1 VKNLLPA
8 LFLFLG
14 LTGAARAAQPEPIDL
29 GADLAYLHI
38 KSLADAAPTLLVTL
52 SAPRTLVLD
61 LRYATSDAAALAVF
75 QTALARHPAPLF
87 ILFSTATPQEI
98 IAVVKQ
104 SAGAIITL
112 SVAGAAAP
120 AQIQVQADPA
130 ADRLAYEALGQ
141 GTLPAILVT
150 GKIEK
155 ERFDEATLVQEFKN
169 GNPDAEP
176 PPLPDPTQP
185 KLNQAAP
192 VKAPLIDRV
201 LQRTIQLHRAL
212 LALETRR

>member
-1 VKNLLPA
+1 MKNLLPA
-8 LFLFLG
+8 LFLALV
-14 LTGAARAAQPEPIDL
+14 LTELTRAAPPEPIDL
-29 GADLAYLHI
+29 GANLAYLHI
-38 KSLADAAPTLLVTL
+38 KSLADAAPLLSTAQ
-52 SAPRTLVLD
+52 SAQRPLVLD
-61 LRYATSDAAALAVF
+61 LRYATSEAAALSVF

-112 SVAGAAAP
+112 SVAGADAP
-120 AQIQVQADPA
+120 AQIQVKADPA

-185 KLNQAAP
+185 KSNQAAP

-201 LQRTIQLHRAL
+201 LQRAIQLHRAL
-212 LALETRR
+212 LALENRR

>member
-1 VKNLLPA
+1 MKNLLPA
-8 LFLFLG
+8 LFFSLL
-14 LTGAARAAQPEPIDL
+14 LTGVARAAPPEPIDL
-29 GADLAYLHI
+29 GANLAYLHI
-38 KSLADAAPTLLVTL
+38 KSVADAAPLLSTAR
-52 SAPRTLVLD
+52 SAQRPLVLD
-61 LRYATSDAAALAVF
+61 LRYATSEAAALSVF

-112 SVAGAAAP
+112 SVAGADAP
-120 AQIQVQADPA
+120 AQIQVKADPA

-185 KLNQAAP
+185 KSNQAAP

-201 LQRTIQLHRAL
+201 LQRAIQLHRAL

>member
-1 VKNLLPA
+1 MKNLLPA
-8 LFLFLG
+8 LFLALV
-14 LTGAARAAQPEPIDL
+14 LTELARAAPPEPIDL
-29 GADLAYLHI
+29 GANLAYLHI
-38 KSLADAAPTLLVTL
+38 KSLADAAPLLSTAQ
-52 SAPRTLVLD
+52 SAQRPLVLD
-61 LRYATSDAAALAVF
+61 LRYATSEAAALSVF

-112 SVAGAAAP
+112 SVAGADAP
-120 AQIQVQADPA
+120 AQIQVKADPA

-185 KLNQAAP
+185 KLNEAAP

-201 LQRTIQLHRAL
+201 LQRAIQLHRAL
-212 LALETRR
+212 LALENRR

>member
-1 VKNLLPA
+1 MNNLLPVF
-8 LFLFLG
+8 FLSLV

-52 SAPRTLVLD
+52 SAHRPFVLD
-61 LRYATSDAAALAVF
+61 LRYATSEAVALAVF

-87 ILFSTATPQEI
+87 ILFSASTPQEI

-141 GTLPAILVT
+141 GMLPAILVS

-201 LQRTIQLHRAL
+201 LQRAIQLHRAL

>member
-1 VKNLLPA
+1 MKNLLPA

-29 GADLAYLHI
+29 GFNLAYLHI

-52 SAPRTLVLD
+52 SAQRPFVLD

-87 ILFSTATPQEI
+87 ILLSAATPQEI
-98 IAVVKQ
+98 IATVKQ
-104 SAGAIITL
+104 STGAIITL
-112 SVAGAAAP
+112 SLASADAP
-120 AQIQVQADPA
+120 AQIQVKADPGI
-130 ADRLAYEALGQ
+130 DRLAYEALGQ
-141 GTLPAILVT
+141 GTLPLTLVS

-169 GNPDAEP
+169 GNSDAEP

-185 KLNQAAP
+185 KLNQSAL

-212 LALETRR
+212 LALELRQ

>member
-1 VKNLLPA
+1 MKNLLPA
-8 LFLFLG
+8 LFLALV
-14 LTGAARAAQPEPIDL
+14 LTELARAAPPEPIDL
-29 GADLAYLHI
+29 GANLAYLHI
-38 KSLADAAPTLLVTL
+38 KSLADAAPLLSTAQ
-52 SAPRTLVLD
+52 SAQRPLVLD
-61 LRYATSDAAALAVF
+61 LRYATSEAAALSVF

-120 AQIQVQADPA
+120 AQIQVKADPA

-176 PPLPDPTQP
+176 PPLPDPTRP
-185 KLNQAAP
+185 KLNEAAP

-201 LQRTIQLHRAL
+201 LQRAIQLHRAL
-212 LALETRR
+212 LALENRR

>member
-8 LFLFLG
+8 LFLALV
-14 LTGAARAAQPEPIDL
+14 LTELARAAPPEPIDL
-29 GADLAYLHI
+29 GANLAYLHI
-38 KSLADAAPTLLVTL
+38 KSLADAAPLLSTAQ
-52 SAPRTLVLD
+52 SAQRPLVLD
-61 LRYATSDAAALAVF
+61 LRYATSEAAALSVF

-112 SVAGAAAP
+112 SVAGADAP
-120 AQIQVQADPA
+120 AQIQVKADPA

-185 KLNQAAP
+185 KLNEAAP

-201 LQRTIQLHRAL
+201 LQRAIQLHRAL
-212 LALETRR
+212 LALENRR

>member
-1 VKNLLPA
+1 MKNLLPA
-8 LFLFLG
+8 LFLALV
-14 LTGAARAAQPEPIDL
+14 LTELARAAPPEPIDL
-29 GADLAYLHI
+29 GANLAYLHI
-38 KSLADAAPTLLVTL
+38 KSLADAAPLLSTAQ
-52 SAPRTLVLD
+52 SAQRPLVLD
-61 LRYATSDAAALAVF
+61 LRYATSEAAALSVF

-112 SVAGAAAP
+112 SVAGADAP
-120 AQIQVQADPA
+120 AQIQVKADPA

-141 GTLPAILVT
+141 GTLPAILVA

-185 KLNQAAP
+185 KLNEAAP

-201 LQRTIQLHRAL
+201 LQRAIQLHRAL
-212 LALETRR
+212 LALENRR

>member
-1 VKNLLPA
+1 VKNLLSA
-8 LFLFLG
+8 LFLALV
-14 LTGAARAAQPEPIDL
+14 LTELTRAAPPEPIDL
-29 GADLAYLHI
+29 GANLAYLHI
-38 KSLADAAPTLLVTL
+38 KSLADAAPLLSTAQ
-52 SAPRTLVLD
+52 SAQRPLVLD
-61 LRYATSDAAALAVF
+61 LRYATSEAAALSVF

-112 SVAGAAAP
+112 SVAGADAP
-120 AQIQVQADPA
+120 AQIQVKADPA

-185 KLNQAAP
+185 KLNEAAP

-201 LQRTIQLHRAL
+201 LQRAIQLHRAL
-212 LALETRR
+212 LALENRR

>member
-1 VKNLLPA
+1 MKNLLPA
-8 LFLFLG
+8 LFLALV
-14 LTGAARAAQPEPIDL
+14 LTELTRAAPPEPIDL
-29 GADLAYLHI
+29 GANLAYLHI
-38 KSLADAAPTLLVTL
+38 KSLADAAPLLSTAQ
-52 SAPRTLVLD
+52 SAQRPLVLD
-61 LRYATSDAAALAVF
+61 LRYATSEAAALSVF

-112 SVAGAAAP
+112 SVAGADAP
-120 AQIQVQADPA
+120 AQIQVKADPA

-201 LQRTIQLHRAL
+201 LQRAIQLHRAL
-212 LALETRR
+212 LALENRR

>member
-1 VKNLLPA
+1 MKNLLPA
-8 LFLFLG
+8 LFFALL
-14 LTGAARAAQPEPIDL
+14 LTGVARAAPPEPIDL
-29 GADLAYLHI
+29 GANLAYLHI
-38 KSLADAAPTLLVTL
+38 KSLADAAPLLSTAR
-52 SAPRTLVLD
+52 SAQRPLVLD
-61 LRYATSDAAALAVF
+61 LRYATSEAAALSVF

-87 ILFSTATPQEI
+87 ILFSAATPQEI

-112 SVAGAAAP
+112 SVAGADAP

-150 GKIEK
+150 GKIGK

-185 KLNQAAP
+185 KSNQAAP

-201 LQRTIQLHRAL
+201 LQRAIQLHRAL

>member
-8 LFLFLG
+8 LFLALV
-14 LTGAARAAQPEPIDL
+14 LTELARAAPPEPIDL
-29 GADLAYLHI
+29 GANLAYLHI
-38 KSLADAAPTLLVTL
+38 KSLADAAPLLSTAQ
-52 SAPRTLVLD
+52 SAQRPLVLD
-61 LRYATSDAAALAVF
+61 LRYATSEAAALSVF

-120 AQIQVQADPA
+120 AQIQVKADPA

-169 GNPDAEP
+169 GNSDAEP

-201 LQRTIQLHRAL
+201 LQRAIQLHRAL
-212 LALETRR
+212 LALENRR

>member
-1 VKNLLPA
+1 MKNLLSA
-8 LFLFLG
+8 LFLALV
-14 LTGAARAAQPEPIDL
+14 LTELARAAPPEPIDL
-29 GADLAYLHI
+29 GANLAYLHI
-38 KSLADAAPTLLVTL
+38 KNLADAAPLLSTAQ
-52 SAPRTLVLD
+52 SAQRPLVLD
-61 LRYATSDAAALAVF
+61 LRYATSEAAALSVF

-112 SVAGAAAP
+112 SVAGADAP
-120 AQIQVQADPA
+120 AQIQVKADPA

-185 KLNQAAP
+185 KLNEAAP

-201 LQRTIQLHRAL
+201 LQRAIQLHRAL
-212 LALETRR
+212 LALENRR

>member
-1 VKNLLPA
+1 MKNLLSA
-8 LFLFLG
+8 LFLALV
-14 LTGAARAAQPEPIDL
+14 LTELARAAPPEPIDL
-29 GADLAYLHI
+29 GANLAYLHI
-38 KSLADAAPTLLVTL
+38 KSLADAAPLLSTAQ
-52 SAPRTLVLD
+52 SAQRPLVLD
-61 LRYATSDAAALAVF
+61 LRYATSEAAALSVF

-112 SVAGAAAP
+112 SVAGADAP
-120 AQIQVQADPA
+120 AQIQVKADPA
-130 ADRLAYEALGQ
+130 ADRLAFEALGQ
-141 GTLPAILVT
+141 GTLPAILVA

-169 GNPDAEP
+169 GNPDAKP

-185 KLNQAAP
+185 KLNEAAP

-201 LQRTIQLHRAL
+201 LQRAIQLHRAL
-212 LALETRR
+212 LALENRR

>member
-1 VKNLLPA
+1 MKNLLPA
-8 LFLFLG
+8 LFLALV
-14 LTGAARAAQPEPIDL
+14 LTELARAAPPEPIDL
-29 GADLAYLHI
+29 GANLAYLHI
-38 KSLADAAPTLLVTL
+38 KSLADAAPLLSTAQ
-52 SAPRTLVLD
+52 SAQRPLVLD
-61 LRYATSDAAALAVF
+61 LRYATSEAAALSVF

-112 SVAGAAAP
+112 SVAGADAP
-120 AQIQVQADPA
+120 AQIQVKADPA

-201 LQRTIQLHRAL
+201 LQRAIQLHRAL
-212 LALETRR
+212 LALENRR

>member
-1 VKNLLPA
+1 MNNLLPVF
-8 LFLFLG
+8 FLSLG
-14 LTGAARAAQPEPIDL
+14 LTGAAHAAQPEPIDL

-38 KSLADAAPTLLVTL
+38 KSLADAAPLLPTAL
-52 SAPRTLVLD
+52 SAQRPLVLD

-98 IAVVKQ
+98 ITVVKQ

-201 LQRTIQLHRAL
+201 LQRAIQLHRAL

>member
-1 VKNLLPA
+1 VNNLLPVF
-8 LFLFLG
+8 FLSFV

-29 GADLAYLHI
+29 GADLVYLHI
-38 KSLADAAPTLLVTL
+38 KSLAAAAPLLPTTL
-52 SAPRTLVLD
+52 SAQRPLVLD
-61 LRYATSDAAALAVF
+61 LRYATSEAVALSVF
-75 QTALARHPAPLF
+75 KTALARPHAPLF
-87 ILFSTATPQEI
+87 ILFSAATPQEI

-104 SAGAIITL
+104 STGAIITL
-112 SVAGAAAP
+112 SVAGADAP
-120 AQIQVQADPA
+120 AEIQVQADPT

-192 VKAPLIDRV
+192 VKAPWIDRV
-201 LQRTIQLHRAL
+201 LQRAIQLHRAL

>member
-1 VKNLLPA
+1 MKNLLSA
-8 LFLFLG
+8 LFLALV
-14 LTGAARAAQPEPIDL
+14 LTELTRAAPPEPIDL
-29 GADLAYLHI
+29 GANLAYLHI
-38 KSLADAAPTLLVTL
+38 KSLADAAPLLSTAQ
-52 SAPRTLVLD
+52 SAQRPLVLD
-61 LRYATSDAAALAVF
+61 LRYATSEAAALSVF

-112 SVAGAAAP
+112 SVAGADAP
-120 AQIQVQADPA
+120 AQIQVKADPA

-185 KLNQAAP
+185 KLNEAAP

-201 LQRTIQLHRAL
+201 LQRAIQLHRAL
-212 LALETRR
+212 LALENRR

>member
-1 VKNLLPA
+1 MINLLPVF
-8 LFLFLG
+8 FLSLV

-29 GADLAYLHI
+29 GANLAYLHI

-52 SAPRTLVLD
+52 SAQRPLVLD

-75 QTALARHPAPLF
+75 QTALARHPTPLF
-87 ILFSTATPQEI
+87 ILLSAATPHEI
-98 IAVVKQ
+98 IATVKQ
-104 SAGAIITL
+104 STGAIITL
-112 SVAGAAAP
+112 SLASADAP
-120 AQIQVQADPA
+120 AQIQVKADPGI
-130 ADRLAYEALGQ
+130 DRLAYEALGQ
-141 GTLPAILVT
+141 GTLPLTLVS

-169 GNPDAEP
+169 GNSDAEP

-212 LALETRR
+212 LALELRQ

>member
-1 VKNLLPA
+1 MKNLLPA
-8 LFLFLG
+8 LFLALV
-14 LTGAARAAQPEPIDL
+14 LTELARAAPPEPIDL
-29 GADLAYLHI
+29 GANLAYLHI
-38 KSLADAAPTLLVTL
+38 KSLADAAPLLSTAQ
-52 SAPRTLVLD
+52 SAQRPLVLD
-61 LRYATSDAAALAVF
+61 LRYATSEAAALSVF

-112 SVAGAAAP
+112 SVAGADAP
-120 AQIQVQADPA
+120 AQIQVKADPA

-155 ERFDEATLVQEFKN
+155 ERFDEATLVQEFNN

-176 PPLPDPTQP
+176 PPLPDTTQP

-201 LQRTIQLHRAL
+201 LQRAIQLHRAL
-212 LALETRR
+212 LALENRR

>member
-1 VKNLLPA
+1 MKNLLPA
-8 LFLFLG
+8 LFLALV
-14 LTGAARAAQPEPIDL
+14 LTELARAAPPEPIDL
-29 GADLAYLHI
+29 GANLAYLHI
-38 KSLADAAPTLLVTL
+38 KSLADAAPLLSTAQ
-52 SAPRTLVLD
+52 SAQRPLVLD
-61 LRYATSDAAALAVF
+61 LRYATSEAAALSVF

-112 SVAGAAAP
+112 SVAGADAP
-120 AQIQVQADPA
+120 AQIQVKADPA

-176 PPLPDPTQP
+176 PPLPDPTRP
-185 KLNQAAP
+185 KLNEAAP

-201 LQRTIQLHRAL
+201 LQRAIQLHRAL
-212 LALETRR
+212 LALENRR